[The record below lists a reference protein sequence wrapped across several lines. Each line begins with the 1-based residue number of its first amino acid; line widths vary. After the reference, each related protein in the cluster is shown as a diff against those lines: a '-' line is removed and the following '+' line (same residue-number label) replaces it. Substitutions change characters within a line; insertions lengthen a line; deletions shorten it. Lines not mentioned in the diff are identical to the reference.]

1 MGAVRGDIRSADL
14 LDIRADSNIQGQI
27 VARRL
32 RIDDGAILKGS
43 VEIQKP
49 EKETQSAT
57 KAAAQP
63 VKAEGAEAA
72 AAPASEPSVEAEK
85 GSRRGCMLWRTQL
98 PGASL
103 IERLVQAC
111 ALVHRSFFPAKAR
124 RNRRALCC
132 RITGTTATNPSVFSS
147 TRQTIDTADTERAA
161 P

>member
-85 GSRRGCMLWRTQL
+85 GEPTRPHALADAVTRR
-98 PGASL
+98 
-103 IERLVQAC
+103 V
-111 ALVHRSFFPAKAR
+111 
-124 RNRRALCC
+124 
-132 RITGTTATNPSVFSS
+132 TGSSVLFNPV
-147 TRQTIDTADTERAA
+147 R
-161 P
+161 